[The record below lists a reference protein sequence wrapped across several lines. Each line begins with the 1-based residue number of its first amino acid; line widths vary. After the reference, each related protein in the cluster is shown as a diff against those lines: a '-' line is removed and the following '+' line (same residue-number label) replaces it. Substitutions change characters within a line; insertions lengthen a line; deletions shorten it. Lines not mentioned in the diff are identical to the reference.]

1 MSQSNVSKS
10 DCTDVLSAAFY
21 QEVARGDRF
30 RFGDNWRAFLSVLNE
45 ERIAKAKLS
54 LQSILETDSLAEKT
68 FVDVG
73 SGSGLFSLAAR
84 RLGARVHSFDYDP
97 SSVWCTRELRRR
109 YLPDDAGWIIEH
121 GSVLD
126 EGYIRSLGQ
135 FDVVYSFGVLHH
147 TGDMWKALDLV
158 VTLVKPKGKLFIA
171 IYNDRGNRSRLWR
184 LVKKT
189 YCRTPGLLK
198 PLIVIPFAILLCWRP
213 IVSGLMRLRSWN
225 SWFSAGDRRGMS
237 WWRDLIDWLGGY
249 PFEVAQPKAI
259 FDFYRQRGFALC
271 QLNTDGGS
279 GTNHFVFERKA

>member
-1 MSQSNVSKS
+1 MAQANVSRS
-10 DCTDVLSAAFY
+10 GCQEALSAAFD

-30 RFGDNWRAFLSVLNE
+30 RFGDNWRAFLSQVTE
-45 ERIAKAKLS
+45 QRIAEAERS
-54 LQSILETDSLAEKT
+54 LQAILETDNLAGKT

-84 RLGARVHSFDYDP
+84 RLGASVHSFDYDP

-109 YLPDDAGWIIEH
+109 YLPEGPDWIVEH

-158 VTLVKPKGKLFIA
+158 VPLVKPKGKLFVA
-171 IYNDRGNRSRLWR
+171 IYNDQGNRSRLWR

-189 YCRTPGLLK
+189 YCHTPRPLK
-198 PLIVIPFAILLCWRP
+198 PLFLIPFGILCYWRQ
-213 IVSGLMRLRSWN
+213 ILAGMMRLPRP
-225 SWFSAGDRRGMS
+225 DKRGMS
-237 WWRDLIDWLGGY
+237 AWRDLIDWLGGY
-249 PFEVAQPKAI
+249 PFEVARPKAI
-259 FDFYRQRGFALC
+259 FDFFRQRGFILC
-271 QLNTDGGS
+271 QLNTDNGG
-279 GTNHFVFERKA
+279 GTNNFVFERKG